1 VICAANCVAN
11 HAANR
16 VTKVSQLSPG
26 LIVNIKQKKYKNT
39 YKKKK
44 TYLNNQKIKKNET
57 WLILENPKE
66 ESNLFFC
73 SDYSKKAEEKGQP
86 VMLKTNRDKANLSVI
101 A

>member
-1 VICAANCVAN
+1 LSTS
-11 HAANR
+11 NR
-16 VTKVSQLSPG
+16 K
-26 LIVNIKQKKYKNT
+26 NIKIHI
-39 YKKKK
+39 KKK